1 MAYSNIQL
9 SVFALLSKQSQLQA
23 KIMDISETRTMISD
37 MQYSMMNNSSSQS
50 GATLDQA
57 KLQELQAAGDFAGM
71 TDLIT
76 KYYESQASSDY
87 TQNPNFAMLQM
98 KDNQLDMDQEKFQ
111 TDLDATMTNLE
122 AQQKL
127 LDNNIKEDHKID
139 LIP

>member
-1 MAYSNIQL
+1 
-9 SVFALLSKQSQLQA
+9 
-23 KIMDISETRTMISD
+23 
-37 MQYSMMNNSSSQS
+37 
-50 GATLDQA
+50 
-57 KLQELQAAGDFAGM
+57 
-71 TDLIT
+71 
-76 KYYESQASSDY
+76 
-87 TQNPNFAMLQM
+87 MLQM